1 MPRDQLFAELDRR
14 LTSKSDAEDVVILT
28 VPNGSVVH
36 VYAWCSPQ
44 FYCEVMGGCI
54 PQRPGQIPD
63 TTVQCSS
70 EECRVLRDL
79 EVKYADA
86 IWSALRRP
94 RPDRKLFFTFKYD
107 DFCKGVGKPVDVCRR
122 FLNELCRP
130 ESGVCTM
137 SKGKFYGIHY
147 EVTNRG
153 TLTAHLTW

>member
-28 VPNGSVVH
+28 VPKGLVVQM
-36 VYAWCSPQ
+36 YAWCSPQ
-44 FYCEVMGGCI
+44 FCSEVMGGSL

-63 TTVQCSS
+63 TVQCSS
-70 EECRVLRDL
+70 EECKVLRDL

-86 IWSALRRP
+86 IWSALRRR
-94 RPDRKLFFTFKYD
+94 RPVRKLLFNFKYD

-130 ESGVCTM
+130 EGVCTM

-147 EVTNRG
+147 EVTNKG
-153 TLTAHLTW
+153 TLTVHLTW